1 MTKLTLHEK
10 LSDIQANLSAPKGQY
25 NSFGKYKYR
34 SCEDI
39 LTAVKPLN
47 EKHGLVLTM
56 HDEAIAVGDRFFIR
70 STGKLSDGK
79 EEISV
84 NALAELCREK
94 KGMDVSQ
101 ITGSTSSY
109 ARKYMLNGLYAIDD
123 SKDADTMDNT
133 AQPKQTTKPTPVK
146 QGTVAKKK
154 TEQEYIE
161 EYADKFIYFEEKING
176 AETLEALHAA
186 YIELQQVIFP
196 KIHES
201 HVIKQFFTEMANIKD
216 KKKVDFLQK
225 ETA

>member
-10 LSDIQANLSAPKGQY
+10 LSEIQATLSAPKAQY

-39 LTAVKPLN
+39 LTAVKPAN

-56 HDEAIAVGDRFFIR
+56 HDDPIIVGDRFFIR

-84 NALAELCREK
+84 SATAELCREK

-133 AQPKQTTKPTPVK
+133 SQPKQTTKPTPAK
-146 QGTVAKKK
+146 QEPVAKKK
-154 TEQEYIE
+154 TEQQYIE

-176 AETLEALHAA
+176 CEDLPSLQDAYAEMYRE
-186 YIELQQVIFP
+186 IFS

-201 HVIKQFFTEMANIKD
+201 TTINQFFVSMTNLKD
-216 KKKVDFLQK
+216 KFKASMEPKK
-225 ETA
+225 